1 MNILIIE
8 DSSSVSHIISSIL
21 RSREYIVKET
31 TSMQFEERDIKSGV
45 FELIILNTSLDKG
58 TFEIQKRIRNESNRI
73 LLLGVST
80 KSTWKEKVDFLYN
93 GGDDVLDYPFPMQEL
108 LARISSLQ
116 RRPKENNEGLLKF
129 KDLEINSEAKNV
141 TKSKKEIPLRR
152 REFTLLEYM
161 VRNKN
166 RTVSRAEL
174 LDHVWDYRRAT
185 GSNTVDVH
193 VKRLRDKLM
202 DRELIETV
210 HGFGYTVKDKKVETK
225 TQLQDL

>member
-21 RSREYIVKET
+21 RSREYIVKES
-31 TSMQFEERDIKSGV
+31 TSNQFEERDIKSGV
-45 FELIILNTSLDKG
+45 FELAIINTSLDRS
-58 TFEIQKRIRNESNRI
+58 TQELLKRIRTISKKM

-80 KSTWKEKVDFLYN
+80 KSTWKEKVEFLN
-93 GGDDVLDYPFPMQEL
+93 CGGDDVLDYPFPMQEL

-116 RRPKENNEGLLKF
+116 RRPKESNEGMLKF

-202 DRELIETV
+202 DRDLIETV
-210 HGFGYTVKDKKVETK
+210 HGFGYTIKDKKVEPNTE
-225 TQLQDL
+225 LQDL

>member
-58 TFEIQKRIRNESNRI
+58 TLEIQKRIRNESNRI

-80 KSTWKEKVDFLYN
+80 KSTWKEKVDFLNN

>member
-58 TFEIQKRIRNESNRI
+58 TLEIQKRIRNESNRI

-80 KSTWKEKVDFLYN
+80 KSTWKEKVDFLN
-93 GGDDVLDYPFPMQEL
+93 SGGDDVLDYPFPMQEL